1 VPNNQHLAR
10 SSLTITLA
18 VWKALFLREALSRI
32 FSGRAAWFWLLAE
45 PVIGIVFLIIIF
57 TVIRMRVVGGM
68 DIAIWLTLGMLGF
81 FMFQRTAMQVMNAIG
96 ANRVLLAYRQVKL
109 IDTLIARAV
118 LEGFL
123 MIFIS
128 YILLAGLSLF
138 GYSVMPDDPLLMGG
152 AFFGLWCTG
161 IGFGLIASVVIT
173 LIPGLKKVVKFTL
186 GPMKILSGVIFPISS
201 MPPQIREWLMLNP
214 VAHALEA
221 IRLGFSPYY
230 HAVPELSVIYIFI
243 CALVTVF
250 FGLALHRRFALRLV
264 AK

>member
-1 VPNNQHLAR
+1 MPKNQYLAR

-57 TVIRMRVVGGM
+57 TVIRMRAVGGI
-68 DIAIWLTLGMLGF
+68 DTAIWLTLGMLVF
-81 FMFQRTAMQVMNAIG
+81 LMFQRTAKQIMNAIG
-96 ANRVLLAYRQVKL
+96 ANRALLAYRQVKL
-109 IDTLIARAV
+109 IDTLVVRAV

-123 MIFIS
+123 MVFIS
-128 YILLAGLSLF
+128 YILLAGLSFF

-152 AFFGLWCTG
+152 AFLGLWCIG

-173 LIPGLKKVVKFTL
+173 LIPDLKRVINFFM
-186 GPMKILSGVIFPISS
+186 GPMKILSGVIFPLSS
-201 MPPQIREWLMLNP
+201 MPPQVREWLMLNP
-214 VAHALEA
+214 VAHGVEA
-221 IRLGFSPYY
+221 VRLGFSPYY
-230 HAVPELSVIYIFI
+230 HAVPELDVSYVFI

-250 FGLALHRRFALRLV
+250 FGLLLHRRFALKLV
-264 AK
+264 VK